1 VRPGTGKRQEFKLC
15 PNRNERKIMTLKIE
29 HIGIAVNNIKESVSK
44 FTMLGLELKEVE
56 EVEVEN
62 VPYKVAFLTEGNI
75 NIELVNTTAKNSLVT
90 DWLEKHGEGVFHL
103 AFEVADL
110 EKTFAQLQSQG
121 VKFVWNEIKNGSRE
135 TRIALIQPEEF
146 NGVYIELVQKK

>member
-1 VRPGTGKRQEFKLC
+1 
-15 PNRNERKIMTLKIE
+15 MTLKIE

-90 DWLEKHGEGVFHL
+90 DWL
-103 AFEVADL
+103 
-110 EKTFAQLQSQG
+110 
-121 VKFVWNEIKNGSRE
+121 
-135 TRIALIQPEEF
+135 
-146 NGVYIELVQKK
+146 